1 MEKIKTE
8 IEELRKRIN
17 QHSYAYYV
25 MDNPTVSD
33 YEYDLLFRRLLEL
46 EEKYPQLITAQS
58 PTQRIGAIPSNS
70 FEKITH
76 PTPMLSLGNAF
87 SNNELILFDQRV
99 KNILQID
106 TVQYVVEHKID
117 GLAINLI
124 YENGKLVKAATRGDG
139 SIGEDVT
146 ANIRTIKAIPL
157 ELNVE
162 EVEIPEF
169 LEVRGEVYLPKKE
182 FIRLNKERQANDEAL
197 FANCRNAAAGSLRQL
212 DPKETAKRYL
222 SAILYGIGEIKG
234 LNFQYHSAVLDFL
247 SKLGFKTNKEY
258 QIFSNID
265 EVMQYCAS
273 WSEKKEQLDFDIDG
287 MVIKV
292 NNLKDQ
298 KILGYTAKDPRW
310 AIAYKFQPE
319 QGITKIEKI
328 VVNVGRTGAIT
339 PLAYLTPVTI
349 SGSKIS
355 KATLHNED
363 YIVAK
368 DIRIGDTVI
377 VHKAGEIIPEVV
389 AVKLEER
396 TGTEVK
402 FVMPQICPECQ
413 NPVVKEDNEAA
424 YKCVNPNCPAILRE
438 NFIHFVSRDAMNIE
452 GLGPSVVSML
462 LDNNLINDVADLY
475 KLTTEELLNLDR
487 IGAKSAENLISAI
500 EKSKQAGLNRLLF
513 ALGIRFV
520 GVKAAN
526 ILANHFKSMKALT
539 KSSLEDL
546 LAINE
551 IGTKIAQSII
561 DYFNK
566 QENLIL
572 LDKLSEVGVNMTAK
586 TIERMEQENFQD
598 KIFVLTGN
606 LESFNRKEASLLIE
620 QFGGKVS
627 SAVSKKTDFV
637 VAGTEAGSKLTK
649 AQELGINII
658 SEEEFKNMMK

>member
-46 EEKYPQLITAQS
+46 EEKYPQFITAQS

-76 PTPMLSLGNAF
+76 PTPMLSLANAF

-234 LNFQYHSAVLDFL
+234 LNFEYHSAVLDFL

-413 NPVVKEDNEAA
+413 KPVVKEDNEAA

-561 DYFNK
+561 AYFNK
-566 QENLIL
+566 QENLML

>member
-76 PTPMLSLGNAF
+76 PTPMLSLANAF

-234 LNFQYHSAVLDFL
+234 LNFEYHSAVLDFL

-561 DYFNK
+561 AYFNK
-566 QENLIL
+566 QENLML

>member
-8 IEELRKRIN
+8 IEELRKKIN

-46 EEKYPQLITAQS
+46 EEKYPQFITAQS

-234 LNFQYHSAVLDFL
+234 LNFEYHSAVLDFL

-402 FVMPQICPECQ
+402 FVMPQTCPECQ

-438 NFIHFVSRDAMNIE
+438 KFIHFVSRDAMNIE

-566 QENLIL
+566 QENLML

>member
-8 IEELRKRIN
+8 IEELRKKIN

-212 DPKETAKRYL
+212 DPNETAKRYL

-234 LNFQYHSAVLDFL
+234 LNFEYHSAVLDFL

-561 DYFNK
+561 AYFNK
-566 QENLIL
+566 QENLML

>member
-8 IEELRKRIN
+8 IEELRKKIN

-46 EEKYPQLITAQS
+46 EEKYPQFITAQS

-234 LNFQYHSAVLDFL
+234 LNFEYHSAVLDFL

-258 QIFSNID
+258 QIFSNIN

-319 QGITKIEKI
+319 QGTTKIENI

-402 FVMPQICPECQ
+402 FVMPQTCPECQ

-561 DYFNK
+561 AYFNK
-566 QENLIL
+566 QENLML

>member
-8 IEELRKRIN
+8 IEELRKKIN

-46 EEKYPQLITAQS
+46 EEKYPQFITAQS

-124 YENGKLVKAATRGDG
+124 YEDGKLVKAATRGDG

-157 ELNVE
+157 ELNAE

-234 LNFQYHSAVLDFL
+234 LNFEYHSAVLDFL

-402 FVMPQICPECQ
+402 FVMPQTCPECQ

-566 QENLIL
+566 QENLML

>member
-234 LNFQYHSAVLDFL
+234 LNFEYHSAVLDFL

-413 NPVVKEDNEAA
+413 NPVVKEDNKVA

-561 DYFNK
+561 AYFNK
-566 QENLIL
+566 QENLML

>member
-8 IEELRKRIN
+8 IEELRKKIN

-561 DYFNK
+561 AYFNK
-566 QENLIL
+566 QENLML

>member
-234 LNFQYHSAVLDFL
+234 LNFEYHSAVLDFL

-475 KLTTEELLNLDR
+475 KLTTEELINLDR

-561 DYFNK
+561 AYFNK
-566 QENLIL
+566 QENLML

>member
-8 IEELRKRIN
+8 IEELRKKIN

-46 EEKYPQLITAQS
+46 EEKYPQFITAQS

-76 PTPMLSLGNAF
+76 PTPMLSLANAF

-234 LNFQYHSAVLDFL
+234 LNFEYHSAVLDFL

-561 DYFNK
+561 AYFNK
-566 QENLIL
+566 QENLML

>member
-8 IEELRKRIN
+8 IEELRKKIN

-234 LNFQYHSAVLDFL
+234 LNFEYHSAVLDFL

-402 FVMPQICPECQ
+402 FVMPQTCPECQ

-566 QENLIL
+566 QENLML

>member
-8 IEELRKRIN
+8 IEELRKKIN

-76 PTPMLSLGNAF
+76 PTPMLSLANAF

-234 LNFQYHSAVLDFL
+234 LNFEYHSAVLDFL

-526 ILANHFKSMKALT
+526 ILANHFRSMKALT

-561 DYFNK
+561 AYFNK
-566 QENLIL
+566 QENLML

>member
-8 IEELRKRIN
+8 IEELRKKIN

-46 EEKYPQLITAQS
+46 EEKYPQFITAQS

-76 PTPMLSLGNAF
+76 PTPMLSLANAF

-234 LNFQYHSAVLDFL
+234 LNFEYHSAVLDFL

-402 FVMPQICPECQ
+402 FVMPQTCPECQ

-561 DYFNK
+561 AYFNK
-566 QENLIL
+566 QENLML

>member
-8 IEELRKRIN
+8 IEELRKKIN

-157 ELNVE
+157 ELNAE
-162 EVEIPEF
+162 EVENPEF

-234 LNFQYHSAVLDFL
+234 LNFEYHSAVLDFL

-561 DYFNK
+561 AYFNK
-566 QENLIL
+566 QENLML

>member
-46 EEKYPQLITAQS
+46 EEKYPQFITAQS

-76 PTPMLSLGNAF
+76 PTPMLSLANAF

-234 LNFQYHSAVLDFL
+234 LNFEYHSAVLDFL

-258 QIFSNID
+258 QIFSNIN

-402 FVMPQICPECQ
+402 FVMPQTCPECQ

-561 DYFNK
+561 AYFNK
-566 QENLIL
+566 QENLML

>member
-234 LNFQYHSAVLDFL
+234 LNFEYHSAVLDFL

-258 QIFSNID
+258 QIFSNIN

-561 DYFNK
+561 AYFNK
-566 QENLIL
+566 QENLML

>member
-8 IEELRKRIN
+8 IEELRKKIN

-46 EEKYPQLITAQS
+46 EEKYPQFITAQS

-124 YENGKLVKAATRGDG
+124 YENGKLVKAATRGDV

-157 ELNVE
+157 ELNAE

-234 LNFQYHSAVLDFL
+234 LNFEYHSAVLDFL

-402 FVMPQICPECQ
+402 FVMPQTCPECQ

-566 QENLIL
+566 QENLML

>member
-8 IEELRKRIN
+8 IEELRKKIN

-157 ELNVE
+157 ELNAE

-234 LNFQYHSAVLDFL
+234 LNFEYHSAVLDFL

-566 QENLIL
+566 QENLML

>member
-17 QHSYAYYV
+17 QHNHAYYV

-46 EEKYPQLITAQS
+46 EEKYPQFITAQS

-157 ELNVE
+157 ELNAE

-234 LNFQYHSAVLDFL
+234 LNFEYHSAVLDFL

-402 FVMPQICPECQ
+402 FVMPQTCPECQ

-566 QENLIL
+566 QENLML

>member
-46 EEKYPQLITAQS
+46 EEKYPQFITAQS

-157 ELNVE
+157 ELNAE

-234 LNFQYHSAVLDFL
+234 LNFEYHSAVLDFL

-566 QENLIL
+566 QENLML

>member
-46 EEKYPQLITAQS
+46 EEKYPQFITAQS

-234 LNFQYHSAVLDFL
+234 LNFEYHSAVLDFL

-413 NPVVKEDNEAA
+413 KPVVKEDNEAA

-566 QENLIL
+566 QENLML

>member
-76 PTPMLSLGNAF
+76 PTPMLSLANAF

-234 LNFQYHSAVLDFL
+234 LNFEYHSAVLDFL

-402 FVMPQICPECQ
+402 FVMPQTCPECQ

-475 KLTTEELLNLDR
+475 KLTTEELINLDR

-561 DYFNK
+561 AYFNK
-566 QENLIL
+566 QENLML

>member
-8 IEELRKRIN
+8 IEELRKKIN

-46 EEKYPQLITAQS
+46 EEKYPQFITAQS

-234 LNFQYHSAVLDFL
+234 LNFEYHSAVLDFL

-413 NPVVKEDNEAA
+413 KPVVKEDNEAA

-561 DYFNK
+561 AYFNK
-566 QENLIL
+566 QENLML

-620 QFGGKVS
+620 QFGGKVN

>member
-8 IEELRKRIN
+8 IEELRKKIN

-46 EEKYPQLITAQS
+46 EEKYPQFITAQS

-76 PTPMLSLGNAF
+76 PTPMLSLANAF

-234 LNFQYHSAVLDFL
+234 LNFEYHSAVLDFL

-566 QENLIL
+566 QENLML

>member
-8 IEELRKRIN
+8 IEELRKKIN

-87 SNNELILFDQRV
+87 SNNELTLFDQRV

-234 LNFQYHSAVLDFL
+234 LNFEYHSAVLDFL

-258 QIFSNID
+258 QIFSNIN

-413 NPVVKEDNEAA
+413 KPVVKEDNEAA

-561 DYFNK
+561 AYFNK
-566 QENLIL
+566 QENLML

>member
-46 EEKYPQLITAQS
+46 EEKYPQFITAQS

-234 LNFQYHSAVLDFL
+234 LNFEYHSAVLDFL

-413 NPVVKEDNEAA
+413 KPVVKEDNEVA

-561 DYFNK
+561 AYFNK
-566 QENLIL
+566 QENLML

>member
-8 IEELRKRIN
+8 IEELRKKIN

-46 EEKYPQLITAQS
+46 EEKYPQFITAQS

-234 LNFQYHSAVLDFL
+234 LNFENHSAVLDFL

-258 QIFSNID
+258 QIFSNIN

-561 DYFNK
+561 AYFNK
-566 QENLIL
+566 QENLML

-637 VAGTEAGSKLTK
+637 VAGKEAGSKLTK

>member
-8 IEELRKRIN
+8 IEELRKKIN

-46 EEKYPQLITAQS
+46 EEKYPQFITAQS

-234 LNFQYHSAVLDFL
+234 LNFEYHSAVLDFL

-566 QENLIL
+566 QENLML

>member
-8 IEELRKRIN
+8 IEELRKKIN

-234 LNFQYHSAVLDFL
+234 LNFEYHSAVLDFL

-413 NPVVKEDNEAA
+413 NPVVKEDNEVA

-566 QENLIL
+566 QENLML

>member
-46 EEKYPQLITAQS
+46 EEKYPQFITAQS

-76 PTPMLSLGNAF
+76 PTPMLSLANAF

-234 LNFQYHSAVLDFL
+234 LNFENHSAVLDFL

-413 NPVVKEDNEAA
+413 KPVVKEDNEVA

-561 DYFNK
+561 AYFNK
-566 QENLIL
+566 QENLML

>member
-46 EEKYPQLITAQS
+46 EEKYPQFITAQS

-234 LNFQYHSAVLDFL
+234 LNFEYHSAVLDFL

-258 QIFSNID
+258 QIFSNIN

-561 DYFNK
+561 AYFNK
-566 QENLIL
+566 QENLML

>member
-46 EEKYPQLITAQS
+46 EEKYPQFITAQS

-234 LNFQYHSAVLDFL
+234 LNFEYHSAVLDFL

-413 NPVVKEDNEAA
+413 KPVVKEDNEVA

-539 KSSLEDL
+539 KSSLEEL

-561 DYFNK
+561 AYFNK
-566 QENLIL
+566 QENLML
-572 LDKLSEVGVNMTAK
+572 LDKLSEVGVNMTTK

>member
-8 IEELRKRIN
+8 IEELRKKIN

-234 LNFQYHSAVLDFL
+234 LNFEYHSAVLDFL

-258 QIFSNID
+258 QIFSNIN

-402 FVMPQICPECQ
+402 FVMPQTCPECQ

-561 DYFNK
+561 AYFNK
-566 QENLIL
+566 QENLML

>member
-46 EEKYPQLITAQS
+46 EEKYPQFITAQS

-234 LNFQYHSAVLDFL
+234 LNFEYHSAVLDFL

-265 EVMQYCAS
+265 EVIQYCAS

-413 NPVVKEDNEAA
+413 KPVVKEDNEVA

-561 DYFNK
+561 AYFNK
-566 QENLIL
+566 QENLML

>member
-46 EEKYPQLITAQS
+46 EEKYPQFITAQS

-234 LNFQYHSAVLDFL
+234 LNFEYHSAVLDFL

-413 NPVVKEDNEAA
+413 KPVVKEDNEAA

-561 DYFNK
+561 AYFNK
-566 QENLIL
+566 QENLML

-658 SEEEFKNMMK
+658 REEEFKNMMK

>member
-157 ELNVE
+157 ELNAE

-234 LNFQYHSAVLDFL
+234 LNFEYHSAVLDFL

-475 KLTTEELLNLDR
+475 KLTTEELINLDR

-561 DYFNK
+561 AYFNK
-566 QENLIL
+566 QENLML